1 MKNGMKC
8 PCGHM
13 AVYRKN
19 LRFNQ
24 YTLDGWKC
32 KHCGEEYYN
41 PLKAEQILLLNKLK
55 KHKFRLK
62 LSQVKSNL
70 ILRIPKDVGT
80 ALDLHKGDEVSLG
93 LDKEGKIIIK
103 AD

>member
-8 PCGHM
+8 PCGKT
-13 AVYRKN
+13 AKYVKN

-24 YTLDGWKC
+24 HTLDGWKC
-32 KHCGEEYYN
+32 SCGEIFYE
-41 PLKAEQILLLNKLK
+41 PIKAERILLLNKLSK
-55 KHKFRLK
+55 NKFRLK

-70 ILRIPKDVGT
+70 ILRIPVKVST

-93 LDKEGKIIIK
+93 MDKHGKIIIK